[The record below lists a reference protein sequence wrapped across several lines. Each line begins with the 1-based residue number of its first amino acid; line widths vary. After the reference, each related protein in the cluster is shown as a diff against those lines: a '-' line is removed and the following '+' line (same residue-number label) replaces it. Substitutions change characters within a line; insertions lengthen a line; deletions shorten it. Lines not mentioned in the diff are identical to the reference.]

1 MDIGMNT
8 VKLLG
13 AAQLLVFAASLISE
27 RLLASGVRTGSI
39 SDILVNISK
48 NLTRM
53 RISTLVALINC
64 LAIILLGSM
73 FYIVFMDEYKII
85 ALVALGCFLA
95 EGITLAVSKIG
106 AYSLIPLGQEFVNA
120 GAPES
125 SYYQTLGNFL
135 YYGVDRRGYDIHML
149 FFCLGAILW
158 YYLLYISNVIPRAL
172 SLWGLVAVCLLTIP
186 ILLELFERDLF
197 PAAGILALPYLP
209 FELVLGIWLI
219 IKGFN

>member
-106 AYSLIPLGQEFVNA
+106 AYSLIPLSQEFVNA

>member
-149 FFCLGAILW
+149 FFSLGAILW